1 MEQVS
6 IRNLKVKVEV
16 LLQDRLEKIQK
27 GIILLNVNTQFDEMI
42 IEQALQNF
50 DKFEEQ
56 AETWQKE
63 GVDLHAVPVMVW
75 AHRLKNL

>member
-1 MEQVS
+1 MS
-6 IRNLKVKVEV
+6 ISNIKLVTEV

-27 GIILLNVNTQFDEMI
+27 GTILLNVNTQFDEMF

-56 AETWQKE
+56 AETWQKQ

-75 AHRLKNL
+75 AHRLKDANV

>member
-1 MEQVS
+1 MS
-6 IRNLKVKVEV
+6 ICNIKLVTEV

-27 GIILLNVNTQFDEMI
+27 GTIVLNVNTQFDEMI

-56 AETWQKE
+56 ADTWKKQ
-63 GVDLHAVPVMVW
+63 GVDIHAVPAMVW
-75 AHRLKNL
+75 AQRLKYADA